1 MVVQGG
7 GVVGVVGVVVVVV
20 GGGVVAVVVGG
31 GWWGE
36 RDLER
41 AEAYNPAGGQNQ
53 WKSEYKSDF
62 EKRR

>member
-1 MVVQGG
+1 MKGAGWWGWWCRVV
-7 GVVGVVGVVVVVV
+7 
-20 GGGVVAVVVGG
+20 

-41 AEAYNPAGGQNQ
+41 AEAYNPAGGLNQ